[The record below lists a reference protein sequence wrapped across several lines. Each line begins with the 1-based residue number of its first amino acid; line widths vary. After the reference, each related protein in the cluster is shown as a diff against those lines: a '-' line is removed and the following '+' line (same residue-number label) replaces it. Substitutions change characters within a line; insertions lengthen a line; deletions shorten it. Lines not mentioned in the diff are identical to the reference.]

1 MPNILDTIAQ
11 ATRIRVDER
20 KKLVSLEEI
29 KEQALALK
37 KLDYPFEKALAKE
50 GMSFICECKQA
61 SPSKGQIV
69 EDFPYLDIAKAYD
82 QAGANA
88 ISVLTEPQWFKGNLE
103 YLKEISE
110 TVSIPCLRK
119 DFTIDEYMIYEARV
133 YGASA
138 VLLIVSLLD
147 QEQLIKYMEITE
159 SLGMSALVE
168 CHDTNEVK
176 IAKSANAK
184 IIGVNNRNL
193 KNFSVDSSNCLRLR
207 QEVGQD
213 CLFVAESGIKGHSD
227 IAALDQANV
236 DAVLIGETMMLATDK
251 TSKLKEL
258 KYGQD

>member
-37 KLDYPFEKALAKE
+37 KLNYPFEKALAKE

-110 TVSIPCLRK
+110 AVSIPCLRK

-168 CHDTNEVK
+168 CHDANEVK

-227 IAALDQANV
+227 IAALEQANV